1 MAGNFKV
8 GMTLTAK
15 DEASQVLE
23 KGQKQV
29 IKATEGVTK
38 ATRKAGAEQK
48 RTEQE
53 SINSTKKAAKE
64 IQRAARARETLGIRA
79 EREIR
84 REIYQTVASYN
95 RLARAGFESAQEQE
109 RAMQA
114 TREKARALKREL
126 DGVTQAQMK
135 MAKTPVIP
143 EQGRFAR
150 AAAFGGNAVTA
161 GAGIAAGA
169 AIMAQPVKKQMSY
182 ERQLAMMANTAFSD
196 GGLEGRRAG
205 LEQMK
210 SSIRNAVTY
219 GGGTKEDAAETLDAL
234 LKDGISFETA
244 NKWLPELMKYAT
256 ASGASATDLANV
268 MLKGKKTFGFR
279 DEDISTVLNMA
290 IAAGK
295 EGSFELSDMARWL
308 SSQLGSASAAGMRGK
323 DDFVK
328 ILALNEAAAIT
339 AGSSDEAG
347 NNVFNLLAKLTSHD
361 IETAAKSIDYNG
373 KGIDFSGTLVQA
385 REHGLDP
392 IDALSSLIDKIVAS
406 DKRFQELQKKVAS
419 ARDKGEQTAVYDSM
433 AKLLEGF
440 GVGKLVADQQAL
452 KALLAYRNNPEYRK
466 KVEDAINQQRTLP
479 EGQRAGD
486 VDFNFIS
493 GLNDFKTEQAK
504 NTLEFSQMDS
514 VKKLADAS
522 GTVADAISWA
532 GEKFPGLTTAV
543 VGATTAIEA
552 MTAAALTWAGIKILT
567 GGKPGGKAGEV
578 VGDVIENTVKKGK
591 GFKFPGIAGGLLSF
605 GGTVTALA
613 TATSPEEDAAV
624 EGSEERWKNI
634 RAKYPQWLI
643 DAAREKY
650 QPWWQFGEGYST
662 ENEKWIQQYLD
673 ELKKTGVIAG
683 DSLPTP
689 EQVRQQAGMAASET
703 ASKQPGRITQ
713 PEYLTHWGPPASP
726 INFTTQL
733 VLDGQVVAEAV
744 NKYNLQDGNRGTGGT
759 Y

>member
-38 ATRKAGAEQK
+38 ATRKAGAEQT
-48 RTEQE
+48 RTGQE
-53 SINSTKKAAKE
+53 SVNSTKKAAKE

-143 EQGRFAR
+143 ERGRFAR
-150 AAAFGGNAVTA
+150 AAAFGGNAVTI
-161 GAGIAAGA
+161 GGGIAAGA

-196 GGLEGRRAG
+196 GGLEGRKAG

-234 LKDGISFETA
+234 LKDGGISFDTA
-244 NKWLPELMKYAT
+244 SKWLPELMKYAT

-406 DKRFQELQKKVAS
+406 DKRFQELQKKLAS

-543 VGATTAIEA
+543 VGATTAIKA
-552 MTAAALTWAGIKILT
+552 MTAAAVTFAGLKFITGNKTSGEADKPDDIGDTASKVKDISEVASGNQGRLGKIM
-567 GGKPGGKAGEV
+567 GAAGKIVTIYAGYEAAEELYGAV
-578 VGDVIENTVKKGK
+578 VGDTIKNFTDNH
-591 GFKFPGIAGGLLSF
+591 GLFFADDGSLF
-605 GGTVTALA
+605 FTR
-613 TATSPEEDAAV
+613 
-624 EGSEERWKNI
+624 EGMLKRDN
-634 RAKYPQWLI
+634 
-643 DAAREKY
+643 
-650 QPWWQFGEGYST
+650 
-662 ENEKWIQQYLD
+662 
-673 ELKKTGVIAG
+673 ELKAAA
-683 DSLPTP
+683 DALPSP
-689 EQVRQQAGMAASET
+689 EQVNKAAGNTTPESAST
-703 ASKQPGRITQ
+703 QPGRITQ

>member
-84 REIYQTVASYN
+84 REIYLTVASYN

-143 EQGRFAR
+143 ERGRFAR
-150 AAAFGGNAVTA
+150 AAAFGGNAVTI
-161 GAGIAAGA
+161 GGGIAAGA
-169 AIMAQPVKKQMSY
+169 AIMAQPVKRQMSY

-244 NKWLPELMKYAT
+244 SKWLPELMKYAT
-256 ASGASATDLANV
+256 ASGASATDLAKV
-268 MLKGKKTFGFR
+268 MIKGKKTFGFR

-295 EGSFELSDMARWL
+295 EGSFELNDMARWL
-308 SSQLGSASAAGMRGK
+308 SQQMGAASAAGMKGK

-347 NNVFNLLAKLTSHD
+347 NNVVNLLAKLTSHD

-373 KGIDFSGTLVQA
+373 KGIDFSGTLTEA
-385 REHGLDP
+385 RKHGLDP
-392 IDALSSLIDKIVAS
+392 IDALSSLIDKIVAN
-406 DKRFQELQKKVAS
+406 DKRYQELQKKLSS

-440 GVGKLVADQQAL
+440 GVGKLVADRQAL
-452 KALLAYRNNPEYRK
+452 MALLAYRNNPEYRK

-486 VDFNFIS
+486 VDFKFIS
-493 GLNDFKTEQAK
+493 DTNDFKTGQAK
-504 NTLEFSQMDS
+504 NTLEFSQMDG

-522 GTVADAISWA
+522 GTVADAITWA
-532 GEKFPGLTTAV
+532 GKEFPGLTTSV
-543 VGATTAIEA
+543 VTATTAIKA
-552 MTAAALTWAGIKILT
+552 MTAAAVTFAGLKFITGNKTSGEADKPDDIGDTASKVKDISEVASGNQGRLGKIM
-567 GGKPGGKAGEV
+567 GAAGKIATIYAGYDAAEELYGAV
-578 VGDVIENTVKKGK
+578 VGDTIKNFTDNH
-591 GFKFPGIAGGLLSF
+591 GLFFADDGSLF
-605 GGTVTALA
+605 FTR
-613 TATSPEEDAAV
+613 
-624 EGSEERWKNI
+624 EGMLKRDN
-634 RAKYPQWLI
+634 
-643 DAAREKY
+643 
-650 QPWWQFGEGYST
+650 
-662 ENEKWIQQYLD
+662 
-673 ELKKTGVIAG
+673 ELKAAA
-683 DSLPTP
+683 DALPSP
-689 EQVRQQAGMAASET
+689 EQVNKAAGNTTPESASR
-703 ASKQPGRITQ
+703 QPGRITQ

>member
-84 REIYQTVASYN
+84 REIYLTVASYN

-143 EQGRFAR
+143 ERGRFAR
-150 AAAFGGNAVTA
+150 AAAFGGNAVTI
-161 GAGIAAGA
+161 GGGIAAGA
-169 AIMAQPVKKQMSY
+169 AIMAQPVKRQMSY

-244 NKWLPELMKYAT
+244 SKWLPELMKYAT
-256 ASGASATDLANV
+256 ASGASATDLAKV
-268 MLKGKKTFGFR
+268 MIKGKKTFGFR

-295 EGSFELSDMARWL
+295 EGSFELNDMARWL
-308 SSQLGSASAAGMRGK
+308 SQQMGAASAAGMKGK

-347 NNVFNLLAKLTSHD
+347 NNVVNLLAKLTSKD
-361 IETAAKSIDYNG
+361 IETAAAGINYNG
-373 KGIDFSGTLVQA
+373 KGIDFSGTLTEA
-385 REHGLDP
+385 RENGLNP

-406 DKRFQELQKKVAS
+406 DKRYQELQKKLAS

-433 AKLLEGF
+433 TTLLEGF
-440 GVGKLVADQQAL
+440 GVGKLVADRQAL
-452 KALLAYRNNPEYRK
+452 MALLAYRNNPEYRK

-486 VDFNFIS
+486 VDFKFIS
-493 GLNDFKTEQAK
+493 DTNDFKTGQAK
-504 NTLEFSQMDS
+504 NTIEFSQMDG

-522 GTVADAISWA
+522 GTVADAITWA
-532 GEKFPGLTTAV
+532 GKEFPGLTTSV
-543 VGATTAIEA
+543 VTATTAIKA
-552 MTAAALTWAGIKILT
+552 MTAAAVTFAGLKFITGNKTSGEADKPDDIGDTASKVKDISEVASGNQGRLGKIM
-567 GGKPGGKAGEV
+567 GAAGKIATIYAGYDAAEELYGAV
-578 VGDVIENTVKKGK
+578 VGDTIKNFTDNH
-591 GFKFPGIAGGLLSF
+591 GLFFADDGSLF
-605 GGTVTALA
+605 FTR
-613 TATSPEEDAAV
+613 
-624 EGSEERWKNI
+624 EGMLKRDN
-634 RAKYPQWLI
+634 
-643 DAAREKY
+643 
-650 QPWWQFGEGYST
+650 
-662 ENEKWIQQYLD
+662 
-673 ELKKTGVIAG
+673 ELKAAA
-683 DSLPTP
+683 DALPSP
-689 EQVRQQAGMAASET
+689 EQVNKAAGNTTPESAST
-703 ASKQPGRITQ
+703 QPGRITQ

>member
-84 REIYQTVASYN
+84 REIYLTVASYN

-143 EQGRFAR
+143 ERGRFAR
-150 AAAFGGNAVTA
+150 AAAFGGNAVTI
-161 GAGIAAGA
+161 GGGIAAGA
-169 AIMAQPVKKQMSY
+169 AIMAQPVKRQMSY

-244 NKWLPELMKYAT
+244 SKWLPELMKYAT
-256 ASGASATDLANV
+256 ASGASATDLAKV
-268 MLKGKKTFGFR
+268 MIKGKKTFGFR

-295 EGSFELSDMARWL
+295 EGSFELNDMARWL
-308 SSQLGSASAAGMRGK
+308 SQQMGAASAAGMKGK

-347 NNVFNLLAKLTSHD
+347 NNVVNLLAKLTSHD

-406 DKRFQELQKKVAS
+406 DKRFQELQKKLAS

-440 GVGKLVADQQAL
+440 GVGKLVADRQAL
-452 KALLAYRNNPEYRK
+452 MALLAYRNNPEYRK

-486 VDFNFIS
+486 VDFKFIS
-493 GLNDFKTEQAK
+493 DTNDFKTGQAK
-504 NTLEFSQMDS
+504 NTIEFSQMDG

-522 GTVADAISWA
+522 GTVADAITWA
-532 GEKFPGLTTAV
+532 GKEFPGLTTSV
-543 VGATTAIEA
+543 VTATTAIKA
-552 MTAAALTWAGIKILT
+552 MTAAAVTFAGLKFITGNKTSGEADKPDDIGDTASKVKDISEVASGNQGRLGKIM
-567 GGKPGGKAGEV
+567 GAAGKIVTIYAGYEAAEELYGAV
-578 VGDVIENTVKKGK
+578 VGDTIKNFTDNH
-591 GFKFPGIAGGLLSF
+591 GLFFADDGSLF
-605 GGTVTALA
+605 FTR
-613 TATSPEEDAAV
+613 
-624 EGSEERWKNI
+624 EGMLKRDN
-634 RAKYPQWLI
+634 
-643 DAAREKY
+643 
-650 QPWWQFGEGYST
+650 
-662 ENEKWIQQYLD
+662 
-673 ELKKTGVIAG
+673 ELKAAA
-683 DSLPTP
+683 DALPSP
-689 EQVRQQAGMAASET
+689 EQVNKAAGNTTPES

>member
-84 REIYQTVASYN
+84 REIYLTVASYN

-150 AAAFGGNAVTA
+150 AAAFGGNAVTI
-161 GAGIAAGA
+161 GGGIAAGA

-234 LKDGISFETA
+234 LKDGGISFETA
-244 NKWLPELMKYAT
+244 SKWLPELMKYAT

-406 DKRFQELQKKVAS
+406 DKRFQELQKKLAS

-486 VDFNFIS
+486 VDFKFIS

-504 NTLEFSQMDS
+504 NTLEFSQMDG

-543 VGATTAIEA
+543 VTATTAIKA
-552 MTAAALTWAGIKILT
+552 MTAAAVTFAGLKLITGNPVSGGADKPDDTGDTASKVKDISEVASGNQGRLGKIM
-567 GGKPGGKAGEV
+567 GAAGKIATIYAGYEAAEELYGAV
-578 VGDVIENTVKKGK
+578 VGDTIKNFTDNH
-591 GFKFPGIAGGLLSF
+591 GLFFADDGSLF
-605 GGTVTALA
+605 FTR
-613 TATSPEEDAAV
+613 
-624 EGSEERWKNI
+624 EGMLKRDN
-634 RAKYPQWLI
+634 
-643 DAAREKY
+643 
-650 QPWWQFGEGYST
+650 
-662 ENEKWIQQYLD
+662 
-673 ELKKTGVIAG
+673 ELKAAA
-683 DSLPTP
+683 DALPSP
-689 EQVRQQAGMAASET
+689 EQVNKAAGNTTPESASR
-703 ASKQPGRITQ
+703 QPGRITQ

>member
-1 MAGNFKV
+1 
-8 GMTLTAK
+8 
-15 DEASQVLE
+15 
-23 KGQKQV
+23 
-29 IKATEGVTK
+29 
-38 ATRKAGAEQK
+38 
-48 RTEQE
+48 
-53 SINSTKKAAKE
+53 
-64 IQRAARARETLGIRA
+64 IRA

-84 REIYQTVASYN
+84 REIYLTVASYN

-143 EQGRFAR
+143 ERGRFAR
-150 AAAFGGNAVTA
+150 AAAFGGNAVTI
-161 GAGIAAGA
+161 GGGIAAGA

-196 GGLEGRRAG
+196 GGLEGRKAG

-234 LKDGISFETA
+234 LKDGGISFETA
-244 NKWLPELMKYAT
+244 SKWLPELMKYAT

-406 DKRFQELQKKVAS
+406 DKRFQELQKKLAS

-504 NTLEFSQMDS
+504 NTLEFSQMDG

-543 VGATTAIEA
+543 VTATTAIKA
-552 MTAAALTWAGIKILT
+552 MTAAAVTFAGLKLITGNPVSGGADKSDDTGDTASKVKDISEVASGNQGRLGKIM
-567 GGKPGGKAGEV
+567 GAAGKIATIYAGYDAAEELYGAV
-578 VGDVIENTVKKGK
+578 VGDTIKNFTDNH
-591 GFKFPGIAGGLLSF
+591 GLFFADDGSLF
-605 GGTVTALA
+605 FTR
-613 TATSPEEDAAV
+613 
-624 EGSEERWKNI
+624 EGMLKRDN
-634 RAKYPQWLI
+634 
-643 DAAREKY
+643 
-650 QPWWQFGEGYST
+650 
-662 ENEKWIQQYLD
+662 
-673 ELKKTGVIAG
+673 ELKAAA
-683 DSLPTP
+683 DALPSP
-689 EQVRQQAGMAASET
+689 EQVNKAAGNTTPESASR
-703 ASKQPGRITQ
+703 QPGRITQ

>member
-84 REIYQTVASYN
+84 REIYLTVASYN

-143 EQGRFAR
+143 ERGRFAR
-150 AAAFGGNAVTA
+150 AAAFGGNAVTI
-161 GAGIAAGA
+161 GGGIAAGA
-169 AIMAQPVKKQMSY
+169 AIMAQPVKRQMSY

-244 NKWLPELMKYAT
+244 SKWLPELMKYAT
-256 ASGASATDLANV
+256 ASGASATDLAKV
-268 MLKGKKTFGFR
+268 MIKGKKTFGFR

-295 EGSFELSDMARWL
+295 EGSFELNDMARWL
-308 SSQLGSASAAGMRGK
+308 SQQMGAASAAGMKGK

-347 NNVFNLLAKLTSHD
+347 NNVVNLLAKLTSKD
-361 IETAAKSIDYNG
+361 IETAAAGINYNG
-373 KGIDFSGTLVQA
+373 KGIDFSGTLTEA
-385 REHGLDP
+385 RENGLNP

-406 DKRFQELQKKVAS
+406 DKRYQELQKKLAS

-433 AKLLEGF
+433 TTLLEGF
-440 GVGKLVADQQAL
+440 GVGKLVADRQAL
-452 KALLAYRNNPEYRK
+452 MALLAYRNNPEYRK

-486 VDFNFIS
+486 VDFKFIS
-493 GLNDFKTEQAK
+493 DTNDFKTGQAK
-504 NTLEFSQMDS
+504 NTIEFSQMDG

-522 GTVADAISWA
+522 GTVADAITWA
-532 GEKFPGLTTAV
+532 GKEFPGLTTSV
-543 VGATTAIEA
+543 VTATTAIKA
-552 MTAAALTWAGIKILT
+552 MTAAAVTFAGLKFITGNKTSGEADKPDDIGDTASKVKDISEVASGNQGRLGKIM
-567 GGKPGGKAGEV
+567 GAAGKIATIYAGYDAAEELYGAV
-578 VGDVIENTVKKGK
+578 VGDTIKNFTDNH
-591 GFKFPGIAGGLLSF
+591 GLFFADDGSLF
-605 GGTVTALA
+605 FTR
-613 TATSPEEDAAV
+613 
-624 EGSEERWKNI
+624 EGMLKRDN
-634 RAKYPQWLI
+634 
-643 DAAREKY
+643 
-650 QPWWQFGEGYST
+650 
-662 ENEKWIQQYLD
+662 
-673 ELKKTGVIAG
+673 ELKAAA
-683 DSLPTP
+683 DALPSP
-689 EQVRQQAGMAASET
+689 EQVNKAAGNTTPESASR
-703 ASKQPGRITQ
+703 QPGRITQ

>member
-48 RTEQE
+48 RTGQE

-84 REIYQTVASYN
+84 REIYLTVASYN

-143 EQGRFAR
+143 ERGRFAR
-150 AAAFGGNAVTA
+150 AAAFGGNAVTI
-161 GAGIAAGA
+161 GGGIAAGA
-169 AIMAQPVKKQMSY
+169 AIMAQPVKRQMSY

-244 NKWLPELMKYAT
+244 SKWLPELMKYAT

-406 DKRFQELQKKVAS
+406 DKRFQELQKKLAS

-504 NTLEFSQMDS
+504 NTLEFSQMDG

-522 GTVADAISWA
+522 GTVADAITWA
-532 GEKFPGLTTAV
+532 GKEFPGLTTSV
-543 VGATTAIEA
+543 VTATTAIKA
-552 MTAAALTWAGIKILT
+552 MTAAAVTFAGLKFITGNKTSGEADKPDDIGDTASKVKDISEVASGNQGRLGKIM
-567 GGKPGGKAGEV
+567 GAAGKIATIYAGYDAAEELYGAV
-578 VGDVIENTVKKGK
+578 VGDTIKNFTDNH
-591 GFKFPGIAGGLLSF
+591 GLFFADDGSLF
-605 GGTVTALA
+605 FTR
-613 TATSPEEDAAV
+613 
-624 EGSEERWKNI
+624 EGMLKRDN
-634 RAKYPQWLI
+634 
-643 DAAREKY
+643 
-650 QPWWQFGEGYST
+650 
-662 ENEKWIQQYLD
+662 
-673 ELKKTGVIAG
+673 ELKAAA
-683 DSLPTP
+683 DALPSP
-689 EQVRQQAGMAASET
+689 EQVNKAAGNTTPESASR
-703 ASKQPGRITQ
+703 QPGRITQ

>member
-48 RTEQE
+48 RTGQE

-84 REIYQTVASYN
+84 REIYLTVASYN

-143 EQGRFAR
+143 ERGRFAR
-150 AAAFGGNAVTA
+150 AAAFGGNAVTI
-161 GAGIAAGA
+161 GGGIAAGA

-234 LKDGISFETA
+234 LKDGGISFETA
-244 NKWLPELMKYAT
+244 SKWLPELMKYAT

-406 DKRFQELQKKVAS
+406 DKRFQELQKKLAS

-504 NTLEFSQMDS
+504 NTLEFSQMDG

-543 VGATTAIEA
+543 VTATTAIKA
-552 MTAAALTWAGIKILT
+552 MTAAAVTFAGLKLITGNPVSGGADKSDDTGDTASKVKDISEVASGNQGRLGKIM
-567 GGKPGGKAGEV
+567 GAAGKIATIYAGYDAAEELYGAV
-578 VGDVIENTVKKGK
+578 VGDTIKNFTDNH
-591 GFKFPGIAGGLLSF
+591 GLFFADDGSLF
-605 GGTVTALA
+605 FTR
-613 TATSPEEDAAV
+613 
-624 EGSEERWKNI
+624 EGMLKRDN
-634 RAKYPQWLI
+634 
-643 DAAREKY
+643 
-650 QPWWQFGEGYST
+650 
-662 ENEKWIQQYLD
+662 
-673 ELKKTGVIAG
+673 ELKAAA
-683 DSLPTP
+683 DALPSP
-689 EQVRQQAGMAASET
+689 EQVNKAAGNTTPESASR
-703 ASKQPGRITQ
+703 QPGRITQ

>member
-1 MAGNFKV
+1 
-8 GMTLTAK
+8 
-15 DEASQVLE
+15 
-23 KGQKQV
+23 
-29 IKATEGVTK
+29 
-38 ATRKAGAEQK
+38 
-48 RTEQE
+48 
-53 SINSTKKAAKE
+53 
-64 IQRAARARETLGIRA
+64 
-79 EREIR
+79 
-84 REIYQTVASYN
+84 
-95 RLARAGFESAQEQE
+95 
-109 RAMQA
+109 
-114 TREKARALKREL
+114 
-126 DGVTQAQMK
+126 
-135 MAKTPVIP
+135 
-143 EQGRFAR
+143 
-150 AAAFGGNAVTA
+150 
-161 GAGIAAGA
+161 A

-182 ERQLAMMANTAFSD
+182 ERRLAMMANTAFSD
-196 GGLEGRRAG
+196 GGLEGRKAG

-256 ASGASATDLANV
+256 ASGASATDLAKV
-268 MLKGKKTFGFR
+268 MVKGKKTFGFS

-295 EGSFELSDMARWL
+295 EGSFELNDMAQYL
-308 SSQLGSASAAGMRGK
+308 SSQLGAAANAGMKGK

-339 AGSSDEAG
+339 AGNSGEAG
-347 NNVFNLLAKLTSHD
+347 NNVFNLLAKLTSKD
-361 IETAAKSIDYNG
+361 IETAAAGINYNG
-373 KGIDFSGTLVQA
+373 KGIDFAGTLVEA
-385 REHGLDP
+385 RENGLDP
-392 IDALSSLIDKIVAS
+392 IDALSSLIDKIVAN
-406 DKRFQELQKKVAS
+406 DKRYQELQKKLAS

-486 VDFNFIS
+486 VDFKFMS
-493 GLNDFKTEQAK
+493 GTNDFKTEQAK
-504 NTLEFSQMDS
+504 NTLEFSQMDG

-522 GTVADAISWA
+522 GMVADAISWA

-552 MTAAALTWAGIKILT
+552 MTAAALTWAGVKILT
-567 GGKPGGKAGEV
+567 GGKTGGRIGDV
-578 VGDVIENTVKKGK
+578 VGDVLETTIKKGK
-591 GFKFPGIAGGLLSF
+591 GFKLPGIAGGVLSF

-613 TATSPEEDAAV
+613 TATSPEEDAVV
-624 EGSEERWKNI
+624 EGSEDRWKRI
-634 RAKYPQWLI
+634 RARYTQEEI
-643 DAAREKY
+643 DAARKKY

-662 ENEKWIQQYLD
+662 ENEEWLRRWEED
-673 ELKKTGVIAG
+673 KKKAAANA
-683 DSLPTP
+683 LPSP
-689 EQVRQQAGMAASET
+689 EQVSQSAGVATADAVNASGKR
-703 ASKQPGRITQ
+703 AGQPGVQ
-713 PEYLTHWGPPASP
+713 NGGQPPAP
-726 INFTTQL
+726 PVNVTTQ
-733 VLDGQVVAEAV
+733 VMLDGQVIAEAV

>member
-84 REIYQTVASYN
+84 REIYLTVASYN

-143 EQGRFAR
+143 ERGRFAR
-150 AAAFGGNAVTA
+150 AAAFGGNAVTI
-161 GAGIAAGA
+161 GGGIAAGA
-169 AIMAQPVKKQMSY
+169 AIMAQPVKRQMSY

-244 NKWLPELMKYAT
+244 SKWLPELMKYAT
-256 ASGASATDLANV
+256 ASGASATDLAKV
-268 MLKGKKTFGFR
+268 MIKGKKTFGFR

-295 EGSFELSDMARWL
+295 EGSFELNDMARWL
-308 SSQLGSASAAGMRGK
+308 SQQMGAASAAGMKGK

-347 NNVFNLLAKLTSHD
+347 NNVVNLLAKLTSKD
-361 IETAAKSIDYNG
+361 IETAAAGINYNG
-373 KGIDFSGTLVQA
+373 KGIDFSGTLTEA
-385 REHGLDP
+385 REHGLNP

-406 DKRFQELQKKVAS
+406 DKRYQELQKKLAS

-433 AKLLEGF
+433 ATLLEGF
-440 GVGKLVADQQAL
+440 GVGKLVADRQAL
-452 KALLAYRNNPEYRK
+452 MALLAYRNNPEYRK

-486 VDFNFIS
+486 VDFKFIS
-493 GLNDFKTEQAK
+493 DTNDFKTGQAK
-504 NTLEFSQMDS
+504 NTLEFSQMDG

-522 GTVADAISWA
+522 GTVADAITWA
-532 GEKFPGLTTAV
+532 GKEFPGLTTSV
-543 VGATTAIEA
+543 VTATTAIKA
-552 MTAAALTWAGIKILT
+552 MTAAAVTFAGLKFITGNKTSGEADKPDDIGDTASKVKDISEVASGNQGRLGKIM
-567 GGKPGGKAGEV
+567 GAAGKIATIYAGYDAAEELYGAV
-578 VGDVIENTVKKGK
+578 VGDTIKNFTDNH
-591 GFKFPGIAGGLLSF
+591 GLFFADDGSLF
-605 GGTVTALA
+605 FTR
-613 TATSPEEDAAV
+613 
-624 EGSEERWKNI
+624 EGMLKRDN
-634 RAKYPQWLI
+634 
-643 DAAREKY
+643 
-650 QPWWQFGEGYST
+650 
-662 ENEKWIQQYLD
+662 
-673 ELKKTGVIAG
+673 ELKAAA
-683 DSLPTP
+683 DALPSP
-689 EQVRQQAGMAASET
+689 EQVNKAAGNTTPESASR
-703 ASKQPGRITQ
+703 QPGRITQ

>member
-48 RTEQE
+48 RTGQE

-84 REIYQTVASYN
+84 REIYLTVASYN

-143 EQGRFAR
+143 ERGRFAR
-150 AAAFGGNAVTA
+150 AAAFGGNAVTI
-161 GAGIAAGA
+161 GGGIAAGA

-234 LKDGISFETA
+234 LKDGGISFETA
-244 NKWLPELMKYAT
+244 SKWLPELMKYAT

-406 DKRFQELQKKVAS
+406 DKRFQELQKKLAS

-504 NTLEFSQMDS
+504 NTLEFSQMDG

-522 GTVADAISWA
+522 GTVADAITWA
-532 GEKFPGLTTAV
+532 GKEFPGLTTSV
-543 VGATTAIEA
+543 VTATTAIKA
-552 MTAAALTWAGIKILT
+552 MTAAAVTFAGLKFITGNKTSGEADKPDDIGDTASKVKDISEVASGNQGRLGKIM
-567 GGKPGGKAGEV
+567 GAAGKIVTIYAGYEAAEELYGAV
-578 VGDVIENTVKKGK
+578 VGDTIKNFTDNH
-591 GFKFPGIAGGLLSF
+591 GLFFADDGSLF
-605 GGTVTALA
+605 FTR
-613 TATSPEEDAAV
+613 
-624 EGSEERWKNI
+624 EGMLKRDN
-634 RAKYPQWLI
+634 
-643 DAAREKY
+643 
-650 QPWWQFGEGYST
+650 
-662 ENEKWIQQYLD
+662 
-673 ELKKTGVIAG
+673 ELKAAA
-683 DSLPTP
+683 DALPSP
-689 EQVRQQAGMAASET
+689 EQVNKAAGNTTPES

>member
-1 MAGNFKV
+1 
-8 GMTLTAK
+8 
-15 DEASQVLE
+15 
-23 KGQKQV
+23 
-29 IKATEGVTK
+29 
-38 ATRKAGAEQK
+38 
-48 RTEQE
+48 
-53 SINSTKKAAKE
+53 
-64 IQRAARARETLGIRA
+64 
-79 EREIR
+79 
-84 REIYQTVASYN
+84 
-95 RLARAGFESAQEQE
+95 
-109 RAMQA
+109 
-114 TREKARALKREL
+114 
-126 DGVTQAQMK
+126 
-135 MAKTPVIP
+135 
-143 EQGRFAR
+143 
-150 AAAFGGNAVTA
+150 
-161 GAGIAAGA
+161 
-169 AIMAQPVKKQMSY
+169 
-182 ERQLAMMANTAFSD
+182 
-196 GGLEGRRAG
+196 
-205 LEQMK
+205 
-210 SSIRNAVTY
+210 
-219 GGGTKEDAAETLDAL
+219 
-234 LKDGISFETA
+234 
-244 NKWLPELMKYAT
+244 
-256 ASGASATDLANV
+256 ANV

-406 DKRFQELQKKVAS
+406 DKRFQELQKKLAS

-567 GGKPGGKAGEV
+567 GGKPGGKTGEV

-591 GFKFPGIAGGLLSF
+591 GFKFPGIAGSLLSF

-744 NKYNLQDGNRGTGGT
+744 NKYNLQDGNR
-759 Y
+759 

>member
-84 REIYQTVASYN
+84 REIYLTVASYN

-143 EQGRFAR
+143 ERGRFAR
-150 AAAFGGNAVTA
+150 AAAFGGNAVTI
-161 GAGIAAGA
+161 GGGIAAGA
-169 AIMAQPVKKQMSY
+169 AIMAQPVKRQMSY

-210 SSIRNAVTY
+210 RSIRNAVTY

-244 NKWLPELMKYAT
+244 SKWLPELMKYAT
-256 ASGASATDLANV
+256 ASGASATDLAKV
-268 MLKGKKTFGFR
+268 MIKGKKTFGFR

-295 EGSFELSDMARWL
+295 EGSFELNDMARWL
-308 SSQLGSASAAGMRGK
+308 SQQMGAASAAGMKGK

-347 NNVFNLLAKLTSHD
+347 NNVVNLLAKLTSKD
-361 IETAAKSIDYNG
+361 IETAAAGINYNG
-373 KGIDFSGTLVQA
+373 KGIDFSGTLTEA
-385 REHGLDP
+385 RENGLNP

-406 DKRFQELQKKVAS
+406 DKRYQELQKKLAS

-433 AKLLEGF
+433 TTLLEGF
-440 GVGKLVADQQAL
+440 GVGKLVADRQAL
-452 KALLAYRNNPEYRK
+452 MALLAYRNNPEYRK

-486 VDFNFIS
+486 VDFKFIS
-493 GLNDFKTEQAK
+493 DTNDFKTGQAK
-504 NTLEFSQMDS
+504 NTIEFSQMDG

-522 GTVADAISWA
+522 GTVADAITWA
-532 GEKFPGLTTAV
+532 GKEFPGLTTSV
-543 VGATTAIEA
+543 VTATTAIKA
-552 MTAAALTWAGIKILT
+552 MTAAAVTFAGLKFITGNKTSGEADKPDDIGDTASKVKDISEVASGNQGRLGKIM
-567 GGKPGGKAGEV
+567 GAAGKIATIYAGYDAAEELYGAV
-578 VGDVIENTVKKGK
+578 VGDTIKNFTDNH
-591 GFKFPGIAGGLLSF
+591 GLFFADDGSLF
-605 GGTVTALA
+605 FTR
-613 TATSPEEDAAV
+613 
-624 EGSEERWKNI
+624 EGMLKRDN
-634 RAKYPQWLI
+634 
-643 DAAREKY
+643 
-650 QPWWQFGEGYST
+650 
-662 ENEKWIQQYLD
+662 
-673 ELKKTGVIAG
+673 ELKAAA
-683 DSLPTP
+683 DALPSP
-689 EQVRQQAGMAASET
+689 EQVNKAAGNTTPESASR
-703 ASKQPGRITQ
+703 QPGRITQ

>member
-1 MAGNFKV
+1 
-8 GMTLTAK
+8 
-15 DEASQVLE
+15 EASQVLE

-38 ATRKAGAEQK
+38 AIRKAGAEQK

-53 SINSTKKAAKE
+53 SVNSTKKAAKE

-126 DGVTQAQMK
+126 DGITQAQMK

-143 EQGRFAR
+143 EPGRFAR
-150 AAAFGGNAVTA
+150 AAAFGGNAVTI
-161 GAGIAAGA
+161 GGGIAAGA

-268 MLKGKKTFGFR
+268 MVKGKKTFGFR

-295 EGSFELSDMARWL
+295 EGSFELNDMAQYL
-308 SSQLGSASAAGMRGK
+308 SSQLGAAANAGMKGK

-339 AGSSDEAG
+339 AGNSSEAG
-347 NNVFNLLAKLTSHD
+347 NNVFNLLAKLTSKD
-361 IETAAKSIDYNG
+361 IETAAAGINYNG
-373 KGIDFSGTLVQA
+373 KGIDFAGTLVEA
-385 REHGLDP
+385 RKNGLDP

-406 DKRFQELQKKVAS
+406 DKRYQELQKKLAS

-433 AKLLEGF
+433 VKLLEGF

-466 KVEDAINQQRTLP
+466 KVEDTINQQRTLP

-514 VKKLADAS
+514 MKKLADAS
-522 GTVADAISWA
+522 GAVADAISWA
-532 GEKFPGLTTAV
+532 GEEFPGLTTAV
-543 VGATTAIEA
+543 VGATTAIKA
-552 MTAAALTWAGIKILT
+552 MTAAAVTFAGLKLITGNETSGETDKPDDIGDTASKVKDISEVTSGNQGRLGKIM
-567 GGKPGGKAGEV
+567 GAAGKIATIYAGYDAAEELYGVV
-578 VGDVIENTVKKGK
+578 VGDTIKNFTDNH
-591 GFKFPGIAGGLLSF
+591 GLFFADDGSLFFSR
-605 GGTVTALA
+605 
-613 TATSPEEDAAV
+613 
-624 EGSEERWKNI
+624 EGMLKRDN
-634 RAKYPQWLI
+634 
-643 DAAREKY
+643 
-650 QPWWQFGEGYST
+650 
-662 ENEKWIQQYLD
+662 
-673 ELKKTGVIAG
+673 ELKAAA
-683 DSLPTP
+683 DALPSP
-689 EQVRQQAGMAASET
+689 EQVNKAAGTTTPEP
-703 ASKQPGRITQ
+703 ASKPPGRINQ

>member
-84 REIYQTVASYN
+84 REIYLTVASYN

-143 EQGRFAR
+143 ERGRFAR
-150 AAAFGGNAVTA
+150 AAAFGGNAVTI
-161 GAGIAAGA
+161 GGGIAAGA
-169 AIMAQPVKKQMSY
+169 AIMAQPVKRQMSY

-244 NKWLPELMKYAT
+244 SKWLPELMKYAT
-256 ASGASATDLANV
+256 ASGASATDLAKV
-268 MLKGKKTFGFR
+268 MIKGKKTFGFR

-295 EGSFELSDMARWL
+295 EGSFELNDMARWL
-308 SSQLGSASAAGMRGK
+308 SQQMGAASAAGMKGK

-347 NNVFNLLAKLTSHD
+347 NNVVNLLAKLTSKD
-361 IETAAKSIDYNG
+361 IETAAAGINYNG
-373 KGIDFSGTLVQA
+373 KGIDFSGTLTEA
-385 REHGLDP
+385 RENGLNP

-406 DKRFQELQKKVAS
+406 DKRYQELQKKLAS

-433 AKLLEGF
+433 TTLLEGF
-440 GVGKLVADQQAL
+440 GVGKLVADRQAL
-452 KALLAYRNNPEYRK
+452 MALLAYRNNPEYRK

-486 VDFNFIS
+486 VDFKFIS
-493 GLNDFKTEQAK
+493 DTNDFKTGQAK
-504 NTLEFSQMDS
+504 NTIEFSQMDG

-522 GTVADAISWA
+522 GTVADAITWA
-532 GEKFPGLTTAV
+532 GKEFPGLTTSV
-543 VGATTAIEA
+543 VTATTAIKA
-552 MTAAALTWAGIKILT
+552 MTAAAVTFAGLKFITGNETSGEADKPDDIGDTASKVKDISEVASGNQGRLGKIM
-567 GGKPGGKAGEV
+567 GAAGKIVTIYAGYEAAEELYGAV
-578 VGDVIENTVKKGK
+578 VGDTIKNFTDNH
-591 GFKFPGIAGGLLSF
+591 GLFFADDGSLF
-605 GGTVTALA
+605 FTR
-613 TATSPEEDAAV
+613 
-624 EGSEERWKNI
+624 EGMLKRDN
-634 RAKYPQWLI
+634 
-643 DAAREKY
+643 
-650 QPWWQFGEGYST
+650 
-662 ENEKWIQQYLD
+662 
-673 ELKKTGVIAG
+673 ELKAAA
-683 DSLPTP
+683 DALPSP
-689 EQVRQQAGMAASET
+689 EQVNKAAGNTTPES

>member
-84 REIYQTVASYN
+84 REIYLTVASYN

-143 EQGRFAR
+143 ERGRFAR
-150 AAAFGGNAVTA
+150 AAAFGGNAVTI
-161 GAGIAAGA
+161 GGGIAAGA
-169 AIMAQPVKKQMSY
+169 AIMAQPVKKQMSFDRRLS
-182 ERQLAMMANTAFSD
+182 EMANTAFSD
-196 GGLEGRRAG
+196 GGLAGRQAG
-205 LEQMK
+205 KEKLK
-210 SSIRNAVTY
+210 SSIKNAVMY
-219 GGGTKEDAAETLDAL
+219 GGGSKEDAADTMNEL
-234 LKDGISFETA
+234 LAAGVDYDTA
-244 NKWLPELMKYAT
+244 DKWLPQIMKYAT
-256 ASGASATDLANV
+256 ASGALPKELATIAVSLRDTFNV
-268 MLKGKKTFGFR
+268 SDK
-279 DEDISTVLNMA
+279 DIPVALNMA

-295 EGSFELSDMARWL
+295 EGRVELKDMAEAL
-308 SSQLGSASAAGMRGK
+308 PGQLGIAQKTGMWGL
-323 DDFVK
+323 DGFQK
-328 ILALNEAAAIT
+328 ILTANEAAGIT
-339 AGSSDEAG
+339 AG
-347 NNVFNLLAKLTSHD
+347 
-361 IETAAKSIDYNG
+361 NG
-373 KGIDFSGTLVQA
+373 KEAANNTLNFLDKINSKQAADAAANIKMANGKYIDLPGTMTMARERGIDPIEAFNRV
-385 REHGLDP
+385 LDAVVKNNP
-392 IDALSSLIDKIVAS
+392 AY
-406 DKRFQELQKKVAS
+406 QELQKKLAAS
-419 ARDKGEQTAVYDSM
+419 KDKKEQAEILDSM
-433 AKLLEGF
+433 ATILEGF
-440 GVGKLVADQQAL
+440 GVGEILQDRQAL
-452 KALLAYRNNPEYRK
+452 LGALAYRQNPEFRK
-466 KVEDAINQQRTLP
+466 KVEAEIEKQRSLP
-479 EGQRAGD
+479 EGQRTGD
-486 VDFNFIS
+486 VDFKFIS
-493 GLNDFKTEQAK
+493 DTNDFKTEQAK

-552 MTAAALTWAGIKILT
+552 MTAAAVTFAGLKFITGNKTSGEADKPDDIGDTASKVKDISEVASGNQGRLGKIM
-567 GGKPGGKAGEV
+567 GAAGKIVTIYAGYEAAEELYGAV
-578 VGDVIENTVKKGK
+578 VGDTIKNFTDNH
-591 GFKFPGIAGGLLSF
+591 GLFFADDGSLF
-605 GGTVTALA
+605 FTR
-613 TATSPEEDAAV
+613 
-624 EGSEERWKNI
+624 EGMLKRDN
-634 RAKYPQWLI
+634 
-643 DAAREKY
+643 
-650 QPWWQFGEGYST
+650 
-662 ENEKWIQQYLD
+662 
-673 ELKKTGVIAG
+673 ELKAAA
-683 DSLPTP
+683 DALPSP
-689 EQVRQQAGMAASET
+689 EQVNKAAGNTTPES

>member
-1 MAGNFKV
+1 
-8 GMTLTAK
+8 
-15 DEASQVLE
+15 
-23 KGQKQV
+23 
-29 IKATEGVTK
+29 
-38 ATRKAGAEQK
+38 
-48 RTEQE
+48 
-53 SINSTKKAAKE
+53 
-64 IQRAARARETLGIRA
+64 
-79 EREIR
+79 
-84 REIYQTVASYN
+84 TVASYN

-143 EQGRFAR
+143 ERGRFAR
-150 AAAFGGNAVTA
+150 AAAFGGNAVTI
-161 GAGIAAGA
+161 GGGIAAGA

-244 NKWLPELMKYAT
+244 SKWLPELMKYAT

-268 MLKGKKTFGFR
+268 MVKGKKTFGFR

-295 EGSFELSDMARWL
+295 EGSFELNDMAQYL
-308 SSQLGSASAAGMRGK
+308 SSQLGAAANAGMKGK

-339 AGSSDEAG
+339 AGNSSEAG
-347 NNVFNLLAKLTSHD
+347 NNVFNLLAKLTSKD
-361 IETAAKSIDYNG
+361 IETAAAGINYNG
-373 KGIDFSGTLVQA
+373 KGIDFAGTLVEA
-385 REHGLDP
+385 RKNGLDP

-406 DKRFQELQKKVAS
+406 DKRYQELQKKLAS

-433 AKLLEGF
+433 VKLLEGF

-486 VDFNFIS
+486 VDFEFTS
-493 GLNDFKTEQAK
+493 GTNDFKTEQAK

-591 GFKFPGIAGGLLSF
+591 GFKFPGIAGSLLSF
-605 GGTVTALA
+605 GGSVTALA

-624 EGSEERWKNI
+624 EGSEERWKRI
-634 RAKYPQWLI
+634 RARYPQEII
-643 DAAREKY
+643 DAARKKY
-650 QPWWQFGEGYST
+650 QP
-662 ENEKWIQQYLD
+662 
-673 ELKKTGVIAG
+673 
-683 DSLPTP
+683 
-689 EQVRQQAGMAASET
+689 
-703 ASKQPGRITQ
+703 
-713 PEYLTHWGPPASP
+713 
-726 INFTTQL
+726 
-733 VLDGQVVAEAV
+733 
-744 NKYNLQDGNRGTGGT
+744 
-759 Y
+759 

>member
-114 TREKARALKREL
+114 AREKARALKREL

-143 EQGRFAR
+143 EPGRFAR
-150 AAAFGGNAVTA
+150 AAAFGGNAVTI
-161 GAGIAAGA
+161 GGGIAAGA

-196 GGLEGRRAG
+196 GGLEGRKAG

-234 LKDGISFETA
+234 LKDGGISFDTA
-244 NKWLPELMKYAT
+244 SKWLPELMKYAT

-308 SSQLGSASAAGMRGK
+308 SSQLGSASAAGMKGK

-406 DKRFQELQKKVAS
+406 DKRFQELQKKLAS

-466 KVEDAINQQRTLP
+466 KVEDAVNQQRTLP

-504 NTLEFSQMDS
+504 NTLEFSQMDG

-543 VGATTAIEA
+543 VTATTAIKA
-552 MTAAALTWAGIKILT
+552 MTAAAVTFAGLKLITGNPVSGGADKPDDTGDTASKVKDISEVASGNQGRLGKIM
-567 GGKPGGKAGEV
+567 GAAGKIATIYAGYEAAEELYGAV
-578 VGDVIENTVKKGK
+578 VGDTIKNFTDNH
-591 GFKFPGIAGGLLSF
+591 GLFFADDGSLF
-605 GGTVTALA
+605 FTR
-613 TATSPEEDAAV
+613 
-624 EGSEERWKNI
+624 EGMLKRDN
-634 RAKYPQWLI
+634 
-643 DAAREKY
+643 
-650 QPWWQFGEGYST
+650 
-662 ENEKWIQQYLD
+662 
-673 ELKKTGVIAG
+673 ELKAAA
-683 DSLPTP
+683 DALPSP
-689 EQVRQQAGMAASET
+689 EQVNKAAGNTTPES

>member
-114 TREKARALKREL
+114 AREKARALKREL

-143 EQGRFAR
+143 EPGRFAR
-150 AAAFGGNAVTA
+150 AAAFGGNAVTI
-161 GAGIAAGA
+161 GGGIAAGA

-196 GGLEGRRAG
+196 GGLEGRKAG

-219 GGGTKEDAAETLDAL
+219 GGGTKEGAAETLDAL
-234 LKDGISFETA
+234 LKDGGISFDTA
-244 NKWLPELMKYAT
+244 SKWLPELMKYAT

-308 SSQLGSASAAGMRGK
+308 SSQLGSASAAGMKGK

-406 DKRFQELQKKVAS
+406 DKRFQELQKKLAS

-466 KVEDAINQQRTLP
+466 KVEDAVNQQRTLP

-504 NTLEFSQMDS
+504 NTLEFSQMDG

-543 VGATTAIEA
+543 VTATTAIKA
-552 MTAAALTWAGIKILT
+552 MTAAAVTFAGLKLITGNPVSGGADKPDDTGDTASKVKDISEVASGNQGRLGKIM
-567 GGKPGGKAGEV
+567 GAAGKIATIYAGYEAAEELYGAV
-578 VGDVIENTVKKGK
+578 VGDTIKNFTDNH
-591 GFKFPGIAGGLLSF
+591 GLFFADDGSLF
-605 GGTVTALA
+605 FTR
-613 TATSPEEDAAV
+613 
-624 EGSEERWKNI
+624 EGMLKRDN
-634 RAKYPQWLI
+634 
-643 DAAREKY
+643 
-650 QPWWQFGEGYST
+650 
-662 ENEKWIQQYLD
+662 
-673 ELKKTGVIAG
+673 ELKAAA
-683 DSLPTP
+683 DALPSP
-689 EQVRQQAGMAASET
+689 EQVNKAAGNTTPES

>member
-8 GMTLTAK
+8 GMTLTAR
-15 DEASQVLE
+15 DDASLKLV
-23 KGQKQV
+23 KGLKLTK
-29 IKATEGVTK
+29 KAAEDAVA
-38 ATRKAGAEQK
+38 ATRKSGREQK
-48 RTEQE
+48 RTDDE
-53 SINSTKKAAKE
+53 SISSTKRVVTE
-64 IQRAARARETLGIRA
+64 LQRAARARETLGIRS
-79 EREIR
+79 EHEIR
-84 REIYQTVASYN
+84 RQIALTEASYN
-95 RLARAGFESAQEQE
+95 RLARSGVMSAREQ
-109 RAMQA
+109 
-114 TREKARALKREL
+114 ARAWRATKEQIRELKREMR
-126 DGVTQAQMK
+126 GVGTL
-135 MAKTPVIP
+135 AK
-143 EQGRFAR
+143 
-150 AAAFGGNAVTA
+150 AANIGGNVLTI
-161 GAGIAAGA
+161 GGGIAAGA

-182 ERQLAMMANTAFSD
+182 ERRLAMMANTAFSD
-196 GGLEGRRAG
+196 GGLEGRKAG

-256 ASGASATDLANV
+256 ASGASATDLAKV
-268 MLKGKKTFGFR
+268 MVKGKKTFGFS

-295 EGSFELSDMARWL
+295 EGSFELNDMAQYL
-308 SSQLGSASAAGMRGK
+308 SSQLGAAANAGMKGK

-339 AGSSDEAG
+339 AGNSGEAG
-347 NNVFNLLAKLTSHD
+347 NNVFNLLAKLTSKD
-361 IETAAKSIDYNG
+361 IETAAAGINYNG
-373 KGIDFSGTLVQA
+373 KGIDFAGTLVEA
-385 REHGLDP
+385 RENGLDP
-392 IDALSSLIDKIVAS
+392 IDALSSLIDKIVAN
-406 DKRFQELQKKVAS
+406 DKRYQELQKKLAS

-486 VDFNFIS
+486 VDFKFMS
-493 GLNDFKTEQAK
+493 GTNDFKTEQAK

-522 GTVADAISWA
+522 GAVADAISWA

-552 MTAAALTWAGIKILT
+552 MTAAALTWAGVKILT
-567 GGKPGGKAGEV
+567 GGKTGGRIGDV
-578 VGDVIENTVKKGK
+578 VGDVLETTIKKGK
-591 GFKFPGIAGGLLSF
+591 GFKLPGIAGGVLSF

-624 EGSEERWKNI
+624 EGSEERWKRI
-634 RAKYPQWLI
+634 RDRYTQEEI
-643 DAAREKY
+643 DAARKKY

-662 ENEKWIQQYLD
+662 ENEEWLRRWEED
-673 ELKKTGVIAG
+673 KKKAAANA
-683 DSLPTP
+683 LPSP
-689 EQVRQQAGMAASET
+689 EQVSQSAGVATADAVNASGKR
-703 ASKQPGRITQ
+703 AGQPGVQ
-713 PEYLTHWGPPASP
+713 NGGQPPAP
-726 INFTTQL
+726 PVNVTTQ
-733 VLDGQVVAEAV
+733 VMLDGQVIAEAV

>member
-48 RTEQE
+48 RTGQE

-84 REIYQTVASYN
+84 REIYLTVASYN

-143 EQGRFAR
+143 ERGRFAR
-150 AAAFGGNAVTA
+150 AAAFGGNAVTI
-161 GAGIAAGA
+161 GGGIAAGA
-169 AIMAQPVKKQMSY
+169 AIMAQPVKRQMSY

-244 NKWLPELMKYAT
+244 SKWLPELMKYAT
-256 ASGASATDLANV
+256 ASGASATDLAKV
-268 MLKGKKTFGFR
+268 MIKGKKTFGFR

-406 DKRFQELQKKVAS
+406 DKRFQELQKKLAS

-486 VDFNFIS
+486 VDFKFIS
-493 GLNDFKTEQAK
+493 DTNDFKTGQAK
-504 NTLEFSQMDS
+504 NTIEFSQMDG

-522 GTVADAISWA
+522 GTVADAITWA
-532 GEKFPGLTTAV
+532 GKEFPGLTTSV
-543 VGATTAIEA
+543 VTATTAIKA
-552 MTAAALTWAGIKILT
+552 MTAAAVTFAGLKFITGNKTSGEADKPDDIGDTASKVKDISEVASGNQGRLGKIM
-567 GGKPGGKAGEV
+567 GAAGKIVTIYAGYEAAEELYGAV
-578 VGDVIENTVKKGK
+578 VGDTIKNFTDNH
-591 GFKFPGIAGGLLSF
+591 GLFFADDGSLF
-605 GGTVTALA
+605 FTR
-613 TATSPEEDAAV
+613 
-624 EGSEERWKNI
+624 EGMLKRDN
-634 RAKYPQWLI
+634 
-643 DAAREKY
+643 
-650 QPWWQFGEGYST
+650 
-662 ENEKWIQQYLD
+662 
-673 ELKKTGVIAG
+673 ELKAAA
-683 DSLPTP
+683 DALPSP
-689 EQVRQQAGMAASET
+689 EQVNKAAGNTTPESAST
-703 ASKQPGRITQ
+703 QPGRITQ

>member
-48 RTEQE
+48 RTGQE

-84 REIYQTVASYN
+84 REIYLTVASYN

-143 EQGRFAR
+143 ERGRFAR
-150 AAAFGGNAVTA
+150 AAAFGGNAVTI
-161 GAGIAAGA
+161 GGGIAAGA

-268 MLKGKKTFGFR
+268 MVKGKKTFGFR

-295 EGSFELSDMARWL
+295 EGSFELNDMAQYL
-308 SSQLGSASAAGMRGK
+308 SSQLGAAANAGMKGK

-339 AGSSDEAG
+339 AGNSSEAG
-347 NNVFNLLAKLTSHD
+347 NNVFNLLAKLTSKD
-361 IETAAKSIDYNG
+361 IETAAAGINYNG
-373 KGIDFSGTLVQA
+373 KGIDFAGTLVEA
-385 REHGLDP
+385 RKNGLDP

-406 DKRFQELQKKVAS
+406 DKRYQELQKKLAS

-433 AKLLEGF
+433 VKLLEGF

-486 VDFNFIS
+486 VDFKFIS
-493 GLNDFKTEQAK
+493 DTNDFKTGQAK
-504 NTLEFSQMDS
+504 NTLEFSQMDG

-543 VGATTAIEA
+543 VTATTAIKA
-552 MTAAALTWAGIKILT
+552 MTAAAVTFAGLKLITGNPVSGGADKPDDTGDTASKVKDISEVASGNQGRLGKIM
-567 GGKPGGKAGEV
+567 GAAGKIATIYAGYEAAEELYGAV
-578 VGDVIENTVKKGK
+578 VGDTIKNFTDNH
-591 GFKFPGIAGGLLSF
+591 GLFFADDGSLF
-605 GGTVTALA
+605 FTR
-613 TATSPEEDAAV
+613 
-624 EGSEERWKNI
+624 EGMLKRDN
-634 RAKYPQWLI
+634 
-643 DAAREKY
+643 
-650 QPWWQFGEGYST
+650 
-662 ENEKWIQQYLD
+662 
-673 ELKKTGVIAG
+673 ELKAAA
-683 DSLPTP
+683 DALPSP
-689 EQVRQQAGMAASET
+689 EQVNKAAGNTTPESASR
-703 ASKQPGRITQ
+703 QPGRITQ

>member
-84 REIYQTVASYN
+84 REIYLTVASYN

-143 EQGRFAR
+143 ERGRFAR
-150 AAAFGGNAVTA
+150 AAAFGGNAVTI
-161 GAGIAAGA
+161 GGGIAAGA

-182 ERQLAMMANTAFSD
+182 ERQLAMMANTAFSG

-234 LKDGISFETA
+234 LKDGGISFETA
-244 NKWLPELMKYAT
+244 SKWLPELMKYAT

-406 DKRFQELQKKVAS
+406 DKRFQELQKKLAS

-504 NTLEFSQMDS
+504 NTLEFSQMDG

-522 GTVADAISWA
+522 GTVADAITWA
-532 GEKFPGLTTAV
+532 GKEFPGLTTSV
-543 VGATTAIEA
+543 VTATTAIKA
-552 MTAAALTWAGIKILT
+552 MTAAAVTFAGLKFITGNKTSGEADKPDDIGDTASKVKDISEVASGNQGRLGKIM
-567 GGKPGGKAGEV
+567 GAAGKIVTIYAGYEAAEELYGAV
-578 VGDVIENTVKKGK
+578 VGDTIKNFTDNH
-591 GFKFPGIAGGLLSF
+591 GLFFADDGSLF
-605 GGTVTALA
+605 FTR
-613 TATSPEEDAAV
+613 
-624 EGSEERWKNI
+624 EGMLKRDN
-634 RAKYPQWLI
+634 
-643 DAAREKY
+643 
-650 QPWWQFGEGYST
+650 
-662 ENEKWIQQYLD
+662 
-673 ELKKTGVIAG
+673 ELKAAA
-683 DSLPTP
+683 DALPSP
-689 EQVRQQAGMAASET
+689 EQVNKAAGNTTPES

-713 PEYLTHWGPPASP
+713 PEYLTHWGQPASP